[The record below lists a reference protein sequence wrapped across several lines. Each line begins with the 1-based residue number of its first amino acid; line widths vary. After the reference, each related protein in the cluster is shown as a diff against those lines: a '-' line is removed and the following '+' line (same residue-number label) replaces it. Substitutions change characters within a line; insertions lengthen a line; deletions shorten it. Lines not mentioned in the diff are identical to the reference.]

1 MKTYKEFVKEAKV
14 DLIKATAR
22 LATKAINPKNIAL
35 AKSFVRN
42 QRGGYLDKVGRSLGQ
57 NLKNFA
63 QVYKPTHKLA
73 LVDDPATLYRRV
85 HHMSRRGKSFKKS
98 IQPAS
103 VVQGNASKNLKDIA
117 TRMKSP
123 NQNTADYARKQF
135 IDRKL
140 NVVNKALIR
149 RGKKY
154 FKNIDD
160 TGTA

>member
-1 MKTYKEFVKEAKV
+1 MK
-14 DLIKATAR
+14 
-22 LATKAINPKNIAL
+22 
-35 AKSFVRN
+35 
-42 QRGGYLDKVGRSLGQ
+42 
-57 NLKNFA
+57 
-63 QVYKPTHKLA
+63 
-73 LVDDPATLYRRV
+73 
-85 HHMSRRGKSFKKS
+85 RRGISFKKS

-103 VVQGNASKNLKDIA
+103 VVQGNASKDLKDIA

-160 TGTA
+160 TGIA

>member
-1 MKTYKEFVKEAKV
+1 MKTYKEFIKEAKA

-103 VVQGNASKNLKDIA
+103 VVQGNASKDLKDIA

-123 NQNTADYARKQF
+123 NQDTADYARKQF
-135 IDRKL
+135 TDRKL
-140 NVVNKALIR
+140 EVAKR
-149 RGKKY
+149 RLMRKGRRTYKPV
-154 FKNIDD
+154 DD
-160 TGTA
+160 TDKA